1 LTNIPLIK
9 AAAKLKLPII
19 LSSGMAYKNE
29 ISQAI
34 KAVKKINN
42 KGVAVLKCTSV
53 YPAQDNILNL
63 SSILEYK
70 KIFKVPIGY
79 SDHSLGIEAC
89 IAAVS
94 LGARIIEKHFTLNKK
109 KKGADHQLSLEPKEF
124 KKMVK
129 IIRKIETMLGDPK
142 IYPSKKEIRSRSKY
156 HRYLVANGNIFAG
169 EKISLVNIGIKRL
182 SRFKKGTLKPIYTD
196 KLVGK
201 VAKKNI
207 LNDQKLTIGLFK

>member
-1 LTNIPLIK
+1 
-9 AAAKLKLPII
+9 
-19 LSSGMAYKNE
+19 
-29 ISQAI
+29 
-34 KAVKKINN
+34 
-42 KGVAVLKCTSV
+42 
-53 YPAQDNILNL
+53 
-63 SSILEYK
+63 
-70 KIFKVPIGY
+70 
-79 SDHSLGIEAC
+79 
-89 IAAVS
+89 
-94 LGARIIEKHFTLNKK
+94 
-109 KKGADHQLSLEPKEF
+109 
-124 KKMVK
+124 MVK